1 VNRIVRR
8 ADFQVSSDRFFSESS
23 PVGDLGAEGESL
35 DRQSRLLNLALV
47 IEGKNPDLPYD
58 LKHLEW
64 MLRQGVGIQGSP
76 LSAAEISAL
85 SLDLDRVQQQLMT
98 YLAGD
103 LDRNSF
109 HNWACTLI
117 KISVTLELA
126 KEQPEGQKID
136 SALGL
141 LALLLDDDF
150 ASPDSSK
157 RLCRL
162 LFDRLQYRR
171 TVPCRRAVSEMLRE
185 LGVAHL
191 TVMARESD
199 AVLPRWVD
207 IALLP
212 RRKNSGEAPH
222 PGKSGWFQPLSI
234 STARLWSQIAPDDR
248 WARPENDRLP
258 ALICRQP
265 WLESELEGLQIFL
278 DPGGLAE
285 AVVETEG
292 LQSLDMRKAV
302 AGFRA
307 LHQLN
312 RCYLDGIPVHSRKED
327 L

>member
-1 VNRIVRR
+1 
-8 ADFQVSSDRFFSESS
+8 
-23 PVGDLGAEGESL
+23 
-35 DRQSRLLNLALV
+35 
-47 IEGKNPDLPYD
+47 
-58 LKHLEW
+58 
-64 MLRQGVGIQGSP
+64 
-76 LSAAEISAL
+76 
-85 SLDLDRVQQQLMT
+85 
-98 YLAGD
+98 
-103 LDRNSF
+103 
-109 HNWACTLI
+109 
-117 KISVTLELA
+117 
-126 KEQPEGQKID
+126 
-136 SALGL
+136 
-141 LALLLDDDF
+141 LLLDDDF

-191 TVMARESD
+191 TMMARESD
-199 AVLPRWVD
+199 VVRPRWVD

-212 RRKNSGEAPH
+212 RRKNSGEAPQ

-248 WARPENDRLP
+248 WASPENDRIP
-258 ALICRQP
+258 ALICREP
-265 WLESELEGLQIFL
+265 WLEPELDGLQIFL
-278 DPGGLAE
+278 DPGGLTE